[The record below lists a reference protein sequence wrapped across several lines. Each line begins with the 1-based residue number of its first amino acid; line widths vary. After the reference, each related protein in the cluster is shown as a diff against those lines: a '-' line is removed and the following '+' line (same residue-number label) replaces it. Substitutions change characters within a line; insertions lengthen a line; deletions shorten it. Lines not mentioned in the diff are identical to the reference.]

1 MRATRSVL
9 VLAALVSF
17 PGAAVA
23 QEPPD
28 PPEIPSVI
36 RSEGARPGQPPI
48 PFGIGEEML
57 FDLRVRRWPFS
68 GSGEAS
74 LRVEAIDT
82 VRGEPTYRLAF
93 AYRGGITFY
102 DVDNVDRSWL
112 DVDELFSRRFEQK
125 HRQTGHTRDRRYEL
139 LPEEMSYR
147 SLANPGD
154 SGTLA
159 TPRPLDDVSFLY
171 HVRSLPLEVGEEY
184 TEARYYKDDGNPV
197 TVRVLRSER
206 ITVPAGEFDALVIEP
221 IIRTDGLF
229 EEGKAEIWIS
239 DDPRRIVL
247 KLVASVNL
255 GGTLTMELREY
266 RGP

>member
-1 MRATRSVL
+1 MRAARTVL
-9 VLAALVSF
+9 FLATFVPF
-17 PGAAVA
+17 RAAA
-23 QEPPD
+23 AAKQPSGPL
-28 PPEIPSVI
+28 EIPSVI
-36 RSEGARPGQPPI
+36 ESEAAPRLPSI
-48 PFGIGEEML
+48 PFGVGEEML
-57 FDLRVRRWPFS
+57 YDVRVRRWPLS
-68 GSGEAS
+68 GGGEAS
-74 LRVEAIDT
+74 LRVEAFDT

-93 AYRGGITFY
+93 AYRGGITLY
-102 DVDNVDRSWL
+102 KVDNIDRSWL

-125 HRQTGHTRDRRYEL
+125 HRQTGHTRDRRYEF
-139 LPEEMSYR
+139 LPEEMRYR

-171 HVRSLPLEVGEEY
+171 HVRSLPLETGEEY
-184 TEARYYKDDGNPV
+184 TQARYYKDEGNPV

-229 EEGKAEIWIS
+229 REGEAKIWIS

-247 KLVASVNL
+247 KLVARVNL
-255 GGTLTMELREY
+255 GATLTMELREY
-266 RGP
+266 RGPR